1 MSDLIFSSLFVT
13 LNRFHTLFG
22 VSTVDFKQV
31 NTGWYSCKM
40 LFMEAISCRI
50 IRKCFFLIGIHSTQG
65 QTATAR
71 IELQEKEAQKD

>member
-31 NTGWYSCKM
+31 IPAG
-40 LFMEAISCRI
+40 IPV
-50 IRKCFFLIGIHSTQG
+50 KCCLWRPFLVELLESVFFLIGIHSTQG

-71 IELQEKEAQKD
+71 D